1 MGTEQTGL
9 RTPTQQ
15 TNGPVKL
22 VRWLSNA
29 CVRGFRMTGVEPS
42 TDIRASTKVAI
53 DWCSP
58 LRLPSF
64 CLSVCLSYWA
74 SVSVLPRLDSPGLYD
89 FPDLCLQQLS
99 TGLTDH
105 LSNCLRWLRINS
117 WLLLSI
123 RLLWTLWP
131 HQSFWSHSV
140 GCTCGKNCN
149 MWFES

>member
-15 TNGPVKL
+15 TDGLVKPVL
-22 VRWLSNA
+22 WVFNA
-29 CVRGFRMTGVEPS
+29 CARGFRMTGAEPS
-42 TDIRASTKVAI
+42 TDVRASTKVAI

-64 CLSVCLSYWA
+64 CPSVCLPYWA
-74 SVSVLPRLDSPGLYD
+74 SSAPCLDSPGLCD
-89 FPDLCLQQLS
+89 FPDFCLQLLS
-99 TGLTDH
+99 TVLTDH
-105 LSNCLRWLRINS
+105 VSNCLWWLRINS

-123 RLLWTLWP
+123 RLLWTPWR

-140 GCTCGKNCN
+140 GCTCGKNWN